1 MNSFRFLLELPW
13 CWCAGPWPAPSMPR
27 GTLELFLGV
36 TPAPGLLRLTTTFS
50 LLLSPV
56 ISVNPLT
63 NERRVKTVL
72 TNERRVLPDPE
83 AVAEGEEG
91 LH

>member
-1 MNSFRFLLELPW
+1 
-13 CWCAGPWPAPSMPR
+13 MPR

-36 TPAPGLLRLTTTFS
+36 TPAPELLRLTTFS

-72 TNERRVLPDPE
+72 TNERRVLPDSE

>member
-1 MNSFRFLLELPW
+1 M
-13 CWCAGPWPAPSMPR
+13 
-27 GTLELFLGV
+27 GV
-36 TPAPGLLRLTTTFS
+36 TPAPELLRLTTTFS

-56 ISVNPLT
+56 ICVNPLT
-63 NERRVKTVL
+63 NERRVLTVLTNERRVLTVL

-83 AVAEGEEG
+83 AVTEGEEG

>member
-1 MNSFRFLLELPW
+1 M
-13 CWCAGPWPAPSMPR
+13 
-27 GTLELFLGV
+27 GV
-36 TPAPGLLRLTTTFS
+36 TPAPELLRLTTRFS

-63 NERRVKTVL
+63 NERRVITVL
-72 TNERRVLPDPE
+72 TNKRRVLPDPE
-83 AVAEGEEG
+83 AVTEGEEG

>member
-1 MNSFRFLLELPW
+1 M
-13 CWCAGPWPAPSMPR
+13 
-27 GTLELFLGV
+27 GV
-36 TPAPGLLRLTTTFS
+36 TPAPELLRLTTTFS

-56 ISVNPLT
+56 ICVNPLT
-63 NERRVKTVL
+63 NERRVLTVL